1 LRGWRLLAFYNV
13 YGTIHANWVS
23 KWLLFNVKLAFSI
36 IIARTSYIFHYHG
49 ENKLHF
55 PLSWREQVTFS
66 SIMARTSYIFQ
77 YHGENKLHFS
87 VSWREQVTFYSI
99 MARTSYI
106 FQYHGENKLHFPVS
120 WREQVTF
127 SIIMARTSYILM
139 RWWWWWRIWT
149 RPAKQ
154 TQTHDLSHSIRAR

>member
-87 VSWREQVTFYSI
+87 VSWREQVTFSSI

-106 FQYHGENKLHFPVS
+106 FQYHGENKLHFSSISPWANFDSQPILLSCVFY
-120 WREQVTF
+120 F
-127 SIIMARTSYILM
+127 SIISFKET
-139 RWWWWWRIWT
+139 
-149 RPAKQ
+149 
-154 TQTHDLSHSIRAR
+154 